1 MGASPLLADSAA
13 MVLVGSNVMM
23 PPGFRSALLSLD
35 ARVELTSLGG
45 EKRPLDAYVDG
56 VHQGKVQSLTARAS
70 RIAAVEIA
78 FCPSHDMAEKIA
90 QLQFPQ
96 WGMLF

>member
-1 MGASPLLADSAA
+1 

-35 ARVELTSLGG
+35 TTVEMKTLGG
-45 EKRPLDAYVDG
+45 AKRPLNAYVDG
-56 VHQGKVQSLTARAS
+56 VFQGEIESLTARAS

-90 QLQFPQ
+90 RLQFPQ
-96 WGMLF
+96 WGMMF